1 MPNKHPTDTLYANP
15 LAEVSHFRF
24 DDNVASVFPDM
35 IKRSVPGY
43 NTILSMICD
52 MSERY
57 AQSDSHCYDLGCSL
71 GAATL
76 AIHEGITAKN
86 CKIIG
91 IDNSKAMIKRC
102 QIIVDQ
108 LKSNADKGASDD
120 RETIS
125 TPIELYCNNIES
137 VLIEKASIVVL
148 NFTLQFISMER
159 RQAIIQKIYDGLL
172 PGGILLLSEKVIFT
186 DPPHQQ
192 LMTDLY
198 HNFKRTNGYSDL
210 EISQKRTALENVL
223 QPETIDTH
231 KTRLKAA
238 GFNSADVWF
247 QCLTFASLIAIKA

>member
-1 MPNKHPTDTLYANP
+1 MPNKHPIDTIYANP
-15 LAEVSHFRF
+15 LVEISHFRF

-43 NTILSMICD
+43 NTILSMIRD

-57 AQSDSHCYDLGCSL
+57 AQPNSYCYDLGCSL

-76 AIHEGITAKN
+76 AMHEGITVKN

-91 IDNSKAMIKRC
+91 VDNSEAMIKRC
-102 QIIVDQ
+102 QTIVDQ
-108 LKSNADKGASDD
+108 VKIDADKATNDNQVPTTTS
-120 RETIS
+120 
-125 TPIELYCNNIES
+125 IELHCSDVES
-137 VLIEKASIVVL
+137 VAIEKASIVVL
-148 NFTLQFISMER
+148 NFTLQFIPMKQ
-159 RQAIIQKIYDGLL
+159 RQAIIQKIYNGLL
-172 PGGILLLSEKVIFT
+172 PGGVLLLSEKVIFT

-223 QPETIDTH
+223 KPETIDTH
-231 KTRLKAA
+231 KTRLKTA